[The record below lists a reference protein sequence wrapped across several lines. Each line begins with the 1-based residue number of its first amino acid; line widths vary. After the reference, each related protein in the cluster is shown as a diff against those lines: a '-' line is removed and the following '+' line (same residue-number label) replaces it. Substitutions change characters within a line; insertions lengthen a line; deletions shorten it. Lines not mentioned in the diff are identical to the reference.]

1 MISMRNIIKKSRMD
15 VAWLLPILAILGSA
29 FSMIVIGIPL
39 THFDNQAAFYWNG
52 VTFNTIVVV
61 FFAIFKP
68 TLTYALS
75 EYLGQAKW
83 IWFLSHQRLLSD
95 INLID
100 NGNRETLDSLQ
111 ILTRT
116 ARSFINMGA
125 ILVILPVIMDSFVQ
139 LTIDR

>member
-1 MISMRNIIKKSRMD
+1 MRNIIKKSRMD

-39 THFDNQAAFYWNG
+39 THFDNQADFYWNG

-83 IWFLSHQRLLSD
+83 I
-95 INLID
+95 
-100 NGNRETLDSLQ
+100 
-111 ILTRT
+111 
-116 ARSFINMGA
+116 
-125 ILVILPVIMDSFVQ
+125 
-139 LTIDR
+139 